1 MLKVKIDNARVLTK
15 RELPELCQRLQKTP
29 LLQLQTPLFTL
40 TLTTSLTR
48 EWTTQAKMTQL
59 AFSLHW
65 LSEYSQ
71 TRGVFIAQ
79 R

>member
-1 MLKVKIDNARVLTK
+1 MLKVEIDNARVLTK
-15 RELPELCQRLQKTP
+15 KKLPELYERLQKTP

-48 EWTTQAKMTQL
+48 EWTTQAHMTQL

-65 LSEYSQ
+65 PSE
-71 TRGVFIAQ
+71 
-79 R
+79 